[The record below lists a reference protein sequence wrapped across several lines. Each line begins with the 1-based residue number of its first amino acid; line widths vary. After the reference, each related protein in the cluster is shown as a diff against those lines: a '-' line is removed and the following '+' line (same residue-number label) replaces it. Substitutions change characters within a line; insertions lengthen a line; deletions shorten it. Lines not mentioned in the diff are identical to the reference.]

1 MSVTASSCRHF
12 AVTLAVTTQMPME
25 REFQGS
31 SDGVTAKYEKTPC
44 RAT

>member
-1 MSVTASSCRHF
+1 MTASSCRHF
-12 AVTLAVTTQMPME
+12 AVTFAVTTQMPME

-44 RAT
+44 SG